1 MEEEKKTIW
10 CSEDEGEGGNDR
22 VRSLARRSHVCV
34 QHTHTL
40 YVPNGIYHS
49 RYKQKPV
56 SPVKASVLA
65 HQKRRPLPS
74 FLSIPFFV
82 ASHFRCDD
90 GRKRKASQEDDKERT
105 PEGDGKVAKRDK
117 NSAKFAGENI
127 PRRRNFCTLHPAS
140 VTKLF
145 LSPKV
150 KAFSAQLC

>member
-10 CSEDEGEGGNDR
+10 CSEDVRSGG
-22 VRSLARRSHVCV
+22 RSLARRSHLCV
-34 QHTHTL
+34 QHTHTA
-40 YVPNGIYHS
+40 PNGIYHS
-49 RYKQKPV
+49 RYKQKPFP
-56 SPVKASVLA
+56 PVTARECFGPSKTTT
-65 HQKRRPLPS
+65 PS

-82 ASHFRCDD
+82 ALHFRCDD
-90 GRKRKASQEDDKERT
+90 GRKRKASQEDDKEKT

-117 NSAKFAGENI
+117 KSAKFAGENI